1 MEYQQAMKNQ
11 KYSKLYEREYSK
23 ELGRFAQGMP
33 GQAEGIDTLLFIEKS
48 NVKVYIW
55 IDITYGRV
63 VVKYIPEK
71 DDPYRVQLYV
81 GGERLHCPWD
91 CVTPTVD
98 MITVK
103 LLLNSIVWKPNAKFM
118 SIEIKDF
125 YLNMSIPRYE
135 YMRLKLSD
143 LPNNVICQYN
153 MRGKVAKD

>member
-1 MEYQQAMKNQ
+1 M
-11 KYSKLYEREYSK
+11 LYETAYSK
-23 ELGRFAQGMP
+23 ELGRLAQEIP
-33 GQAEGIDTLLFIEKS
+33 GQVEGTDALFFIDKS
-48 NVKVYIW
+48 SGPDNIW
-55 IDITYGRV
+55 RDITYGRV
-63 VVKYIPEK
+63 VMNYRPEK
-71 DDPYRVQLYV
+71 YDPYRVRICV
-81 GGERLHCPWD
+81 GVNRIHCPWD